1 MHFKYN
7 KFNNI
12 EVTLGIGCSLNCRFC
27 PQALLINKYGNNSA
41 KKMSFSTFIHCT
53 KNVVQGGG
61 IVFSGMSEPFLN
73 EECASMIKHAYE
85 EGFKVTLYTT
95 LIGMKEK
102 DFEQIKDINFDS
114 LILHIPDKE
123 NNSKFILNDKY
134 WQMFEKFV
142 SVMNISE
149 YHFHGTPH
157 EKVFGIIPSNA
168 AVAGESFLFD
178 RAGNLNE
185 KGLLNVNLEGQGK
198 LYCKIGRPD
207 KSGSWAPEIL
217 PDGRVTLCCMDYGMK
232 HILGNILYQTAEEI
246 MNGEEYQK
254 VLKGMA
260 DESTDVLCRKCIGA
274 YPEKDMPYY
283 RMNLMLKEENAILPE
298 DHEKV
303 INKFKSAK
311 NICIL
316 GLGKL
321 FRDEYFPLGWDKA
334 IRANL
339 FCDNKIEKLDWLDV
353 NIIKPEQLIKY
364 EDLLVI
370 TYVTEPKSLEVQLEK
385 LGIHNYIN
393 ICYIYDSFEIFR
405 LKK

>member
-41 KKMSFSTFIHCT
+41 KKMSFSTFVNCT
-53 KNVVQGGG
+53 KNVVKGGG
-61 IVFSGMSEPFLN
+61 ITFSGMSEPFLN
-73 EECASMIKHAYE
+73 GECASMIKYAYE
-85 EGFKVTLYTT
+85 KGFKVSLFTT

-102 DFEQIKDINFDS
+102 DFEQIKDITFDS
-114 LILHIPDKE
+114 LGLHVPDKE

-134 WQMFEKFV
+134 WQMLEKFV
-142 SVMNISE
+142 SVMNVSTYSI
-149 YHFHGTPH
+149 HGTPN
-157 EKVFGIIPSNA
+157 EKAFEIIPPNA
-168 AVAGESFLFD
+168 TIGERNSLID

-185 KGLLNVNLEGQGK
+185 KDLCNVNLEGQGK
-198 LYCKIGRPD
+198 LYCKIGRLG
-207 KSGSWAPEIL
+207 KSGAWAPEVL

-232 HILGNILYQTAEEI
+232 HILGNILNQTAEEI

-260 DESTDVLCRKCIGA
+260 DESTDVLCRKCTA
-274 YPEKDMPYY
+274 ACPEKDMQYY
-283 RMNLMLKEENAILPE
+283 KMNLMLKDEKAILPA

-353 NIIKPEQLIKY
+353 TIIKPEQLVKY

-370 TYVTEPKSLEVQLEK
+370 TYVTEPKSLEAQLEK

-393 ICYIYDSFEIFR
+393 IYDIYR
-405 LKK
+405 LF